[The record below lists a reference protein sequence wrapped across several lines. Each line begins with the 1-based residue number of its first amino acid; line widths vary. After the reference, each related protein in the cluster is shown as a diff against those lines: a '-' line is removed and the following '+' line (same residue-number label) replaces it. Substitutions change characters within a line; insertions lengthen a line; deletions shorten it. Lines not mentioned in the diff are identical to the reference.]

1 MNESTFTVALPVV
14 FPSQAHEGCQRNFPY
29 AKHEDAINPILCTMK
44 KGEKIHLSSKAKS
57 WLNS

>member
-29 AKHEDAINPILCTMK
+29 AKHEDAINLILCTN
-44 KGEKIHLSSKAKS
+44 EERRENSS
-57 WLNS
+57 